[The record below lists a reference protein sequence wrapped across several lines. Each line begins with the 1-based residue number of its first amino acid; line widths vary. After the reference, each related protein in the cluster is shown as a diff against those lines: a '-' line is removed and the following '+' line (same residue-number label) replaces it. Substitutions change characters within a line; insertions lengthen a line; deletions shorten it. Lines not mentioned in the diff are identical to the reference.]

1 MRNLAKETN
10 NTLRD
15 SVYSALKAMIVTGQI
30 PPGARVTES
39 DIAAKLNV
47 SRTPVREAFNRLER
61 DGLVTGRPRQGYAVT
76 EFDINMF
83 REAFDIRELLDGHA
97 TELAA
102 AAATEKDKARLRAML
117 AECERLAAIADR
129 TTREKFQE
137 LEVGIDLHRVIAEI
151 SGNAMLH
158 GMLCGIL
165 DRCQHYVWTELLWL
179 DEWKIARDEHA
190 EIVEAICAG
199 DAKRAGALARD
210 YAQLGGRTLIAG
222 KPYAPVYDVAM
233 KEVAEILGRP
243 GERRQV
249 LAIGDGMLTDI
260 KGAAD
265 NGFDVLYVSGGIHAR
280 DYGDASQPDPA
291 RLAAFLDRHGYHPVA
306 VIPRLR

>member
-1 MRNLAKETN
+1 MAKKTK

-15 SVYSALKAMIVTGQI
+15 SVYSALKAMIVTGQV
-30 PPGARVTES
+30 PPGSRVTES
-39 DIAAKLNV
+39 DIAAKLKV

-102 AAATEKDKARLRAML
+102 VAATVQDKARLRAML
-117 AECERLAAIADR
+117 AEAEQLAAIPDR
-129 TTREKFQE
+129 TTQEKFQE

-151 SGNAMLH
+151 SGNVMLH
-158 GMLCGIL
+158 EMLCGIL
-165 DRCQHYVWTELLWL
+165 DKCQHYIWTELLWL

-199 DAKRAGALARD
+199 NSERAGALARAHVRGSRESILRLLQAKSD
-210 YAQLGGRTLIAG
+210 YQNFR
-222 KPYAPVYDVAM
+222 
-233 KEVAEILGRP
+233 
-243 GERRQV
+243 
-249 LAIGDGMLTDI
+249 I
-260 KGAAD
+260 K
-265 NGFDVLYVSGGIHAR
+265 
-280 DYGDASQPDPA
+280 AS
-291 RLAAFLDRHGYHPVA
+291 
-306 VIPRLR
+306 

>member
-1 MRNLAKETN
+1 MANCADCDYKRGNVRLKRLENWERNLAKETK

-30 PPGARVTES
+30 PPGSRVTES

-102 AAATEKDKARLRAML
+102 TAATDKDKARLRAML
-117 AECERLAAIADR
+117 AECERLAAIPDR

-165 DRCQHYVWTELLWL
+165 DKCQHYVWTELLWL

-199 DAKRAGALARD
+199 DAVKAGALARAHVRGSRENVLRLLQAKSD
-210 YAQLGGRTLIAG
+210 YQSF
-222 KPYAPVYDVAM
+222 
-233 KEVAEILGRP
+233 
-243 GERRQV
+243 
-249 LAIGDGMLTDI
+249 LA
-260 KGAAD
+260 K
-265 NGFDVLYVSGGIHAR
+265 
-280 DYGDASQPDPA
+280 AS
-291 RLAAFLDRHGYHPVA
+291 
-306 VIPRLR
+306 